1 VCASQQLLFVISSA
15 WHPPIYF
22 GPAVD
27 WTTALLQQKHHYT
40 HSSCRQ
46 ATVRRSRHSE
56 QRELS
61 RNRPTDAALCTLR
74 PQVDPHLTRFIA
86 ELKLRDAGS
95 SEAMDIAPPEAEA
108 PPPPPP
114 PSQPDAAQRQ
124 ASMSVAEPEPQVRV
138 YNMLWPALCILLA
151 YFALG

>member
-1 VCASQQLLFVISSA
+1 
-15 WHPPIYF
+15 
-22 GPAVD
+22 
-27 WTTALLQQKHHYT
+27 
-40 HSSCRQ
+40 
-46 ATVRRSRHSE
+46 
-56 QRELS
+56 
-61 RNRPTDAALCTLR
+61 
-74 PQVDPHLTRFIA
+74 VDPHLTRFIA